1 MLQFTSGEFKLSFLF
16 FFCPLSDLELYN
28 EALKII
34 HEFPEYF
41 PFGTGRNNW
50 FFLELQMCNITLA
63 VLPDSVVRLALVSNK
78 YTKKMLLH
86 VPRLA
91 SEIYFLRKFYLN

>member
-1 MLQFTSGEFKLSFLF
+1 MLQFTSGEFKLSFL